1 MKKPIGIFWVVL
13 AAGCAQTVTPHYDMR
28 FGDAVREANLAMTI
42 DPDAGRRGD
51 EVRGIDGRAA
61 KETATRYHDS
71 FKEPPPVT
79 NVINIGGGFAGGGG
93 GGGGSGGGK

>member
-1 MKKPIGIFWVVL
+1 MKKPLGIFAVVL

-42 DPDAGRRGD
+42 DPDAGSRGD
-51 EVRGIDGRAA
+51 GVVGIDGRAA
-61 KETATRYHDS
+61 QEGIKRYQNS

-79 NVINIGGGFAGGGG
+79 NVINIGGGFAGGN
-93 GGGGSGGGK
+93 GGGSGK